1 MKDMTVETLNFII
14 LCMGLLFVM
23 AGILL
28 IVGKLAGET
37 SGVHCVRRAHDRMGA
52 SLRHPRI
59 TVVDARTRHR
69 PGTHTGGHVGGAR
82 WRRPDACL
90 HLRTVAHGRNRHN
103 GGRPSMTSIDGLFA
117 ILEDR
122 GLMPAVALFSLS
134 AVLGLLYLSSGNLKA
149 PNPHLRQD
157 VDARHSMR
165 SDMARLP
172 IRGMTLNRAWTAY
185 LPRFPVTRV
194 PR

>member
-28 IVGKLAGET
+28 IVGKLAGKRLA
-37 SGVHCVRRAHDRMGA
+37 SIAFGVLMIAWGFSAA
-52 SLRHPRI
+52 SPNYGGCSHAPP
-59 TVVDARTRHR
+59 TWK
-69 PGTHTGGHVGGAR
+69 HTGGHVGGAR

-134 AVLGLLYLSSGNLKA
+134 AVLGLLYLSSGNLKT